1 MEPWIPSDATWPLW
15 TVLLG
20 AAAFGLWSERTRWGA
35 KVSGAVVSIGCTFV
49 LSNLGVIP
57 VEAPAYDT
65 VWSRF
70 VPLAIPLLLFR
81 ADLRR
86 VIREAGPMLIAFVA
100 GAVGT
105 VLGTLVAFA
114 VVPLGAEGFKLAGI
128 FCATYVGGS
137 MNFVATA
144 QALDL
149 QARDL
154 LIAGVAADNLV
165 MTFYFLV
172 LFALPTFSALRAAFP
187 YRHDVG
193 LVRRNGD
200 EGMREEAGTIVRL
213 SELAA
218 ALTLSTAICAIGFG
232 LAGSWGWPG
241 AAILIVTALAVLLA
255 TVFPRRLSRLSG
267 ASEAGTFLMQIFFAA
282 IGASANIAVVVR
294 QGAML
299 FLFAA
304 VILVVHLAVVLV
316 AGRIFRLDLAE
327 IVVASNANI
336 GGPTTAAAMASA
348 NRWETLVTPAILCG
362 SLGYAVAT
370 FVGTAIG
377 RLLG

>member
-1 MEPWIPSDATWPLW
+1 MTSWIPPEATWPLW

-20 AAAFGLWSERTRWGA
+20 AAAFGLWAERTRWGS
-35 KVSGAVVSIGCTFV
+35 KVSGAVVSIGCTFA

-65 VWSRF
+65 VWSLF

-86 VIREAGPMLIAFVA
+86 VFREAGPTLIAFSG
-100 GAVGT
+100 GAAGT
-105 VLGTLVAFA
+105 VLGTFLAFRLVS
-114 VVPLGAEGFKLAGI
+114 LGDEGFKLAGI

-149 QARDL
+149 QAREL
-154 LIAGVAADNLV
+154 LTAGVAADNLV

-172 LFALPTFSALRAAFP
+172 LFMLPSIAILRARFP
-187 YRHDVG
+187 NRHDVG
-193 LVRRNGD
+193 RARRNGD
-200 EGMREEAGTIVRL
+200 ESPPEETATPVRP
-213 SELAA
+213 SELGV
-218 ALTLSTAICAIGFG
+218 ALTLSAAICASGYG
-232 LAGSWGWPG
+232 LAGFLGWSG
-241 AAILIVTALAVLLA
+241 TAILIVTAISVLLA
-255 TVFPRRLSRLSG
+255 TMMPRRLSGLSG
-267 ASEAGTFLMQIFFAA
+267 APEAGTFLMQVFFAA
-282 IGASANIAVVVR
+282 IGASANISVVVR
-294 QGAML
+294 QGSAL
-299 FLFAA
+299 FLFAT
-304 VILVVHLAVVLV
+304 VILSVHLAVVLV
-316 AGRIFRLDLAE
+316 IGKIFRLDLAE

-336 GGPTTAAAMASA
+336 GGPTTAAAMAAA
-348 NRWETLVTPAILCG
+348 NRWDALVTPAILCG

-370 FVGTAIG
+370 FVGTAVG